1 MGIRYQK
8 SVDWGAYKNN
18 NATAG
23 WRLYRFHGRRNVI
36 TKSVHGQLYKYL
48 TEDEALDLG
57 IAFVQ
62 NWRQAKSGDWAL
74 LDDGYI
80 AQVMWA
86 RETTVNENGR
96 PVQTIRFPHG
106 TYFGRRSQRATSED
120 RECVYS
126 IAGKRTDFTDPTRS
140 LSAKER
146 KFVLLYVEC
155 FDVLQA
161 FQEATDSNP
170 RSKSYRS
177 RGRAYF
183 RRANVQAAI
192 DEQLKAKL
200 QGIGINEEWWGA
212 QVKRVVQEADRDA
225 DRLRGLELV
234 ARALGLLD
242 SRSSKFSPQGQPV
255 NAAELEGIERELKP
269 LPSSR

>member
-1 MGIRYQK
+1 
-8 SVDWGAYKNN
+8 V
-18 NATAG
+18 
-23 WRLYRFHGRRNVI
+23 
-36 TKSVHGQLYKYL
+36 
-48 TEDEALDLG
+48 
-57 IAFVQ
+57 
-62 NWRQAKSGDWAL
+62 
-74 LDDGYI
+74 
-80 AQVMWA
+80 
-86 RETTVNENGR
+86 
-96 PVQTIRFPHG
+96 
-106 TYFGRRSQRATSED
+106 ATSED

-126 IAGKRTDFTDPTRS
+126 IAGKRTDFTDPSRP

-146 KFVLLYVEC
+146 KFVLLYVSC

-177 RGRAYF
+177 RAMAYF

-200 QGIGINEEWWGA
+200 QGIGIDEEWWGT
-212 QVKRVVQEADRDA
+212 QVKRIVQEADRDA
-225 DRLRGLELV
+225 DRLRGLELI

-242 SRSSKFSPQGQPV
+242 SRSSKLSPQGQPV

-269 LPSSR
+269 PPSSR